1 MKKISLH
8 IIFLFF
14 TICNL
19 FSQNTEN
26 IVEKNY
32 EKKRLK
38 VEEVNILGSYYT
50 QDGNNSGVTGGIG
63 TEKLTDFSTAIDIKM
78 YKPTSKGNK
87 HVFGVNIGVD
97 YYTSASSDNID
108 PLLRTSPSYSDT
120 RYYPTLSY
128 NYENALKNST
138 IGGNISFSKEY
149 DYISRGAQ
157 INYSKA
163 FNKKQTEWISKFN
176 VFFDELLEII
186 PYELRGVNT
195 RFYPTKSRNTFN
207 FSNALNQSINKK
219 IQMAFILDF
228 AYQNGY
234 LSTPFNRFFTKNA
247 IDAQMEVL
255 PDQRV
260 KIPLGIRGNV
270 YLNEQ
275 FILRNFY
282 RFYWD
287 NWGIISNTI
296 QTELS
301 AKISSAL
308 VLSPSIRL
316 YQQTGSRYFYEK
328 EELLQLVDF
337 RTSDFD
343 LSNFQSL
350 FLGMG
355 VKIQPKNGIIN
366 PLFHNLEIKY
376 GYYMRSNGLNAHLVS
391 ANIRI
396 K

>member
-78 YKPTSKGNK
+78 YKPTEKGNK
-87 HVFGVNIGVD
+87 HTFGINIGVD

-128 NYENALKNST
+128 NYENTAKNST

-207 FSNALNQSINKK
+207 FSNAIHQSINKK
-219 IQMAFILDF
+219 FQMAFILDF

-247 IDAQMEVL
+247 IEAQMEVL

-260 KIPLGIRGNV
+260 KIPLGVRGNI
-270 YLNEQ
+270 YLNER
-275 FILRNFY
+275 FVLRNFY

-296 QTELS
+296 QSELNVKMNS
-301 AKISSAL
+301 AF

-328 EELLQLVDF
+328 EELVQLADF

-366 PLFHNLEIKY
+366 PLFNNLELKY
-376 GYYMRSNGLNAHLVS
+376 GYYLRSNGLNAHLIS

>member
-87 HVFGVNIGVD
+87 HVFGVNVGVD

-219 IQMAFILDF
+219 FQMAFILDF

-270 YLNEQ
+270 YLNER

-296 QTELS
+296 QSELNV
-301 AKISSAL
+301 KMNSAL
-308 VLSPSIRL
+308 VFSPSIRL

-328 EELLQLVDF
+328 EELIQLVDF